1 MSDLL
6 NINERGLSAEELDL
20 MESVK
25 KSVPVEI
32 DYDLKQAKESVSEKI
47 IQFIDI
53 NDAKSVEI
61 YNKSASAME
70 KADELIRLAEGTI
83 DKNSADSEK
92 LKNYDN
98 IDTINKVIDLVD
110 KHSEL
115 WNGATIDFIPEYYD
129 FLIRINGKHIPL
141 GESGSYESVFEEM
154 IKTEKRKTI

>member
-6 NINERGLSAEELDL
+6 NIDERGLSSEELNL

-25 KSVPVEI
+25 KEVPAEI
-32 DYDLKQAKESVSEKI
+32 DYDLNRVKESVSEKI

-53 NDAKSVEI
+53 NDTKSVEI

-70 KADELIRLAEGTI
+70 KADELIRLAEGAI
-83 DKNSADSEK
+83 YKNSTDSEK

-98 IDTINKVIDLVD
+98 IDTINEVIDLVD

-115 WNGATIDFIPEYYD
+115 WNGATMDFIPEDYD
-129 FLIRINGKHIPL
+129 FLVRINGKHIQL
-141 GESGSYESVFEEM
+141 AEGGSYETIFEEM